1 MKASWVRSLAA
12 ASLAFA
18 LAGCFTVRHQLPPH
32 SYFGKLPSSG
42 GETVQHFHDS
52 AMKNWLLAG
61 LIPWSGYAT
70 DDLLAEQGRVGPLRY
85 QDLEVETKFTAL
97 DTLIWIVPGQFYGY
111 YVWAP
116 RHITVTGEAVR
127 AGAVAR

>member
-1 MKASWVRSLAA
+1 MNALRALACA
-12 ASLAFA
+12 AFA
-18 LAGCFTVRHQLPPH
+18 LVLGGCFTVNYKLPPH
-32 SYFGKLPSSG
+32 TYFGKLPATS
-42 GETVQHFHDS
+42 GETVQTFSDS

-61 LIPWSGYAT
+61 LVPWSSFSS
-70 DDLLAEQGRVGPLRY
+70 DDLLAEQGGAGALRY
-85 QDLEVETKFTAL
+85 QALEVETRFDAL

-127 AGAVAR
+127 SGASAR

>member
-1 MKASWVRSLAA
+1 MKSSFARALAA

-18 LAGCFTVRHQLPPH
+18 LAGCFTVRHELPPH
-32 SYFGKLPSSG
+32 AYFGKLPATS

-52 AMKNWLLAG
+52 EMKNWFLAG
-61 LIPWSGYAT
+61 LVPWSFSASE
-70 DDLLAEQGRVGPLRY
+70 DLLAKQAGGPPLRY
-85 QDLEVETKFTAL
+85 QNLEVETQFTWL

-116 RHITVTGEAVR
+116 RHITVTGDAVR
-127 AGAVAR
+127 SGAAAR